1 MKYNDI
7 LTQLA
12 IFLASITSTV
22 YAIFSKSEKEALN
35 RTLLAGKIL
44 GSVMVAFFIMPAI
57 MEYFNL
63 TIKMTLL
70 ITVVFAY
77 GLESILKASVKK
89 VIKSIDKDGED
100 DGNN

>member
-35 RTLLAGKIL
+35 RTMLAGKVL

-70 ITVVFAY
+70 LTVIFAF

-89 VIKSIDKDGED
+89 VIKTIDKDGED
-100 DGNN
+100 DDNN